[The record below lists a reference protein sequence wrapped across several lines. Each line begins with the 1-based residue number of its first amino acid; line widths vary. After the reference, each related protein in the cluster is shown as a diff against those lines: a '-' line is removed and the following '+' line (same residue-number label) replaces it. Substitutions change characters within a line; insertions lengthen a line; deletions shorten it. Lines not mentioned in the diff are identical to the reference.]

1 MSLSRERKELIGD
14 RCVADELFGDTFL
27 VRVPYS
33 AAIPQEELLT
43 FGLTG
48 FYDKKELSRELQN
61 PIVIRSSIP
70 AMAEMMEIGHK
81 VSLVNAVEDAPIM
94 YKLIRQHL
102 ANWKTVIQ
110 EHGSMSSPP
119 FRDLILL
126 DSIAGMLFVNL
137 PEVTPEARE
146 GSSRNILT
154 GITLASL
161 FGVVE
166 QPKATAMNE
175 PYDTYTPYFVEQ
187 QYRIEEYASTLR
199 SRYAR

>member
-1 MSLSRERKELIGD
+1 MSLSRERKALVGD
-14 RCVADELFGDTFL
+14 KCVADELFGDTFL

-33 AAIPQEELLT
+33 AAIPQHELLA

-61 PIVIRSSIP
+61 PIVIRSTIP
-70 AMAEMMEIGHK
+70 AMAEMMELGHS
-81 VSLVNAVEDAPIM
+81 VSLVNPKEDARPM

-102 ANWKTVIQ
+102 ANWKEVIQ

-126 DSIAGMLFVNL
+126 DEIAGMLYANL
-137 PEVTPEARE
+137 PEVTPEAIE
-146 GSSRNILT
+146 SSSKSIMT

-166 QPKATAMNE
+166 QQPSQPLNQ

-187 QYRIEEYASTLR
+187 QYRIEEYSSTLR